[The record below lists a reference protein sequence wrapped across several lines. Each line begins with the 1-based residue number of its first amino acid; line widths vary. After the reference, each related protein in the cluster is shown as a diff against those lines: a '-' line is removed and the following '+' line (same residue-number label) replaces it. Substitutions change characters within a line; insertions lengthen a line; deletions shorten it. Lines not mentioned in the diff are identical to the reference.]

1 VLGSFDIGHR
11 IMCMVK
17 FFAKKMK
24 VEMLQFWSFF
34 IFEPSQM
41 TGVFHRTE
49 GFDIFP
55 VATFPNSLTILPEH
69 PYIKS
74 DIVPNDA
81 VRFFSVSDAVD
92 SRKLNN
98 LISRGESSRFCI
110 DKEQSDSLWF
120 FDRRFFL
127 GYNFFRFCFCNHGIS
142 MI

>member
-1 VLGSFDIGHR
+1 
-11 IMCMVK
+11 MCMVK

-81 VRFFSVSDAVD
+81 VRFFYIVYKIIDVTIDVIIGFKHGFADAVY
-92 SRKLNN
+92 SLRKKIYLGRDIDI
-98 LISRGESSRFCI
+98 LIYSRFLV
-110 DKEQSDSLWF
+110 KF
-120 FDRRFFL
+120 FSIKSSKDRCKL
-127 GYNFFRFCFCNHGIS
+127 
-142 MI
+142 